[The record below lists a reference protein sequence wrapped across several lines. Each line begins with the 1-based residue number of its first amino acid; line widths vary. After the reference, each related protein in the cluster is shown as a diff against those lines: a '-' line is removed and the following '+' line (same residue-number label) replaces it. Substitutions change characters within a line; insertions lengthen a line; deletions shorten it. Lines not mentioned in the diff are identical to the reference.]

1 MLIAAL
7 SLFFVGCVAVPAS
20 EDGYMFFGVSTDCLK
35 KCFYP
40 EGVPVSSDVEIDSEL
55 PDANLHAVF
64 KRGLS
69 SSEESIESYRC
80 DSVSEFAACVRTCPN
95 SRLDSVAQQRTEVF
109 LKACASSRS
118 KEERKAFLK
127 STGEL
132 SRALFM
138 RAMSCPLREHE
149 GDEGVCKDTA
159 SCLFGSA
166 LDELKEHYA
175 EEVLAAA
182 TAEWKLILA
191 FALKDQNSQN
201 RTACSALFE
210 PYRA

>member
-7 SLFFVGCVAVPAS
+7 SLFVVGCVALPAS
-20 EDGYMFFGVSTDCLK
+20 EDGYVFFGYATECLK

-40 EGVPVSSDVEIDSEL
+40 EGVPVSADIEIDSEL
-55 PDANLHAVF
+55 PEANLHVIF

-80 DSVSEFAACVRTCPN
+80 DSVSEFAACARSCPN
-95 SRLDSVAQQRTEVF
+95 SRLDSVAEQRTEVV

-149 GDEGVCKDTA
+149 GDEGVC
-159 SCLFGSA
+159 SS
-166 LDELKEHYA
+166 KEHYA

-191 FALKDQNSQN
+191 FALKDPNSQN